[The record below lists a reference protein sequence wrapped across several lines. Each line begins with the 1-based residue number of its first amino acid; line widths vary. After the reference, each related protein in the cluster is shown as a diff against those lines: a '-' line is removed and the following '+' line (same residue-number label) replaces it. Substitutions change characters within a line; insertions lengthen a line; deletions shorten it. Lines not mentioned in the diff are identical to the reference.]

1 MGDVDEHP
9 EILALLQD
17 APAEVGEPG
26 RPAEGGE
33 RAEARRLRQSVV
45 HEMGERQVAQTSRGE
60 PLEVFQRALEV
71 VPAFGRMDHRQAPG
85 VEHLAHAAAWGQARS
100 VGSAGAEILDE
111 LHRAHGG
118 SEGTREGWHRRRVY
132 TGGEHPQAP
141 LQHARQIELLPQRV
155 VASRGR
161 PVLAGQVSLQPVR
174 RQPRM
179 GMQIRHRRRPMDL
192 ARVDAIR

>member
-1 MGDVDEHP
+1 LVVNVARGVADTWGNGVLVAQRPGGGCVVSGECRLGTVGDDDENPGSLGLH
-9 EILALLQD
+9 LD
-17 APAEVGEPG
+17 APAEVGGPG

-85 VEHLAHAAAWGQARS
+85 VEHLAHAAAWGQAHS

-118 SEGTREGWHRRRVY
+118 SEGTREDRKSTRLNSSHLVISYAVFCLKKKKRKKKI
-132 TGGEHPQAP
+132 QK
-141 LQHARQIELLPQRV
+141 
-155 VASRGR
+155 
-161 PVLAGQVSLQPVR
+161 
-174 RQPRM
+174 
-179 GMQIRHRRRPMDL
+179 
-192 ARVDAIR
+192 